1 MKNDDMLELS
11 LKRMAEEHRPQLPSA
26 GLLWWR
32 AQLVRRQQDQER
44 IERPMR
50 VMRQLATIF
59 AVALLVALVAENS
72 AQLKNV
78 MRDNSWF
85 LMPALVLTTA
95 AVLFLTMFSRWPGR
109 SRAKQVR

>member
-11 LKRMAEEHRPQLPSA
+11 LKKMAEEYRPQLPSP

-32 AQLVRRQQDQER
+32 AQLVRKQRDKER

-50 VMRQLATIF
+50 AMRQLATILLG
-59 AVALLVALVAENS
+59 ALFVALVAENS

-85 LMPALVLTTA
+85 LMPALVLTMA
-95 AVLFLTMFSRWPGR
+95 AVLFLAVFSRWPGR
-109 SRAKQVR
+109 SRAKQER